1 MATGGLNSAIRQSLG
16 VCVCVVCPRACVCVM
31 QIMSSD
37 PAVVY
42 NSKLHSNL
50 FFYHINVLM
59 FGKQNNKNLVFSKPV
74 AYRRHRF
81 LRDRCRDYS

>member
-50 FFYHINVLM
+50 FFLSYKCSDVWKT
-59 FGKQNNKNLVFSKPV
+59 KQQKFS
-74 AYRRHRF
+74 F
-81 LRDRCRDYS
+81 L